1 MANDGETRAP
11 KSVKPVDYDERV
23 YRKGHPPHRAR
34 IALIATLLLLVG
46 TYFAWTKELPF
57 GNPYELKATFSNAA
71 NIRTDSPVRIAG
83 VNVGKVTEVRRV
95 GESAEVT
102 FTVDDEGRP
111 IHEDAEV
118 EIRPRIFLE
127 GNFFLDL
134 QPGSPSAAELDS
146 GDDIPIT
153 QTATAVQLDEVLTAL
168 QAPDR
173 ENLIRLLQGFG
184 TGLNHVPAAA
194 EDVGQ
199 DPDVQGETAGEAIND
214 TFEYAADAGRDTA
227 IVAEALQGTEAN
239 DLSRL
244 LAAQRDVFAALV
256 ARELQLQDLITNF
269 NTTMRAFALESDNL
283 GSTIRELSPTL
294 QVARPSLLH
303 LNQSFPALRAFA
315 RDITP
320 GIKQL
325 PATIA
330 ASPGWLRQTYRLL
343 GPREL
348 KYIARQLR
356 LTGIPAGKTGTS
368 GPGLLFQLGQFSRC
382 FTDVLIPTSDA
393 VIPNLGTD
401 SFSTGQ
407 SNFREFLYSTVNL
420 AGLSQNFDG
429 NGPYIRIQGSGGEN
443 PIAADN
449 PGNAGNLNQF
459 LWGNAINPPQGNPLG
474 TRPSFTNSPRPAF
487 RPGVACHTNAI
498 PSFTSSA
505 SAIGPPSPTNRPF
518 PFP

>member
-1 MANDGETRAP
+1 MANERETSTP

-34 IALIATLLLLVG
+34 IALLAIFLLIVG

-57 GNPYELKATFSNAA
+57 GDPYELNATFSNAA
-71 NIRTDSPVRIAG
+71 NIRADSPVRIAG
-83 VNVGKVTEVRRV
+83 VNVGKVTEVRRA
-95 GESAEVT
+95 GENAEVT
-102 FTVDDEGRP
+102 FTVDDEGQP

-134 QPGSPSAAELDS
+134 QPGSPSGRELDS

-173 ENLIRLLQGFG
+173 ENLIRLLEGFG
-184 TGLNHVPAAA
+184 TGLNHVPTAA
-194 EDVGQ
+194 EDTGQ
-199 DPDVQGETAGEAIND
+199 DPDAQGETAGEAIND
-214 TFEYAADAGRDTA
+214 TFKYGAAAGRDSA
-227 IVAEALQGTEAN
+227 IVAEALQGAEAR

-244 LAAQRDVFAALV
+244 LASQRDVFAALV

-269 NTTMRAFALESDNL
+269 NTTMRAFAIESDNL
-283 GSTIRELSPTL
+283 GETFRELAPTL
-294 QVARPSLLH
+294 QAARPSLLH

-325 PATIA
+325 PATIE
-330 ASPGWLRQTYRLL
+330 ASPAWLRQTYRLL

-356 LTGIPAGKTGTS
+356 LTGIPAAKAAGS
-368 GPGLLFQLGQFSRC
+368 GPGLFFQLGQFSRC
-382 FTDVLIPTSDA
+382 FTDVMIPTGDA

-401 SFSTGQ
+401 NFSTGQ
-407 SNFREFLYSTVNL
+407 TNFREFLYSAVNL

-443 PIAADN
+443 SIASDN
-449 PGNAGNLNQF
+449 PGNAGVLNEF
-459 LWGNAINPPQGNPLG
+459 LWGNAINGPQGNPLG
-474 TRPSFTNSPRPAF
+474 TRPSIANSPRPAF
-487 RPGVACHTNAI
+487 RPDVACHTQPV

-505 SAIGPPSPTNRPF
+505 SAIGPPSPVNQAF